1 MAPSYSGSLAG
12 PGSQLSGPLLSGPVV
27 GDTTGTTTL
36 LWVQARDPQP
46 LTLRV
51 EGPGG
56 PIERTATPRLEDWLV
71 TIFPLTGLS
80 PGATYRYTFVSA
92 HGTTGPFQLRTLR
105 DGARSAKI
113 AVGSCFHFRDR
124 TLPIFDAIAQNN
136 PDVFLMLGDNA
147 YYEQADWQTEHT
159 KMLCQLA
166 HRNNKSLASLV
177 RRVPTL
183 AVWDDHDYGP
193 NDADSTYP
201 GKATSLSAFR
211 RMWPQPPGGVP
222 GTEGIFF
229 SRRVGPVEIFLLD
242 VRSHRLRK
250 RQVLGAAQLNWLLQ
264 GLRQSTAPV
273 KLVASGSQVLPDA
286 PAAVDW
292 ECFRRD
298 GPRELDQLLRAI
310 DDFDIKGV
318 VFATGDVHIGYL
330 LRRPQRRRSDGRA
343 SADLWELTSSP
354 LANDPWHEDLVNK
367 IGPHDPCIVREVVA
381 VNYGLID
388 VDLDRAG
395 SEIVLSLRDERGRP
409 LAEQTVP
416 LASTRTRPAPKD
428 KLTVAVW
435 PSGKAFFFK
444 GDRYVRWDIQRGCPD
459 PGYPKPVAPYWKG
472 IPDGR
477 FDAAVAWHNKKAY
490 FFNGNGYVAYLID
503 ADKVGSE
510 IRYIA
515 RYFRGLWQ
523 DRVDAAVVWN
533 NGKAFFFRGSEY
545 IRYDIAADRADPGY
559 PRSIASGWPG
569 VWPSGVDAA
578 ALWPNGKACF
588 FKGSEYIQYDV
599 AADRADPGYPRPI
612 SAGFPGLFEDGVA

>member
-1 MAPSYSGSLAG
+1 MAPPFSGSPAA
-12 PGSQLSGPLLSGPVV
+12 PGSQLSGPLLSGPMV

-36 LWVQARDPQP
+36 LWAQARDAQP

-56 PIERTATPRLEDWLV
+56 TFERTANPRLEDWLIAV
-71 TIFPLTGLS
+71 FPLTGLTS
-80 PGATYRYTFVSA
+80 GAAYKYTLSSA
-92 HGTTGPFQLRTLR
+92 HGAAGPFQFRTLR

-113 AVGSCFHFRDR
+113 AIGSCFHFRDR
-124 TLPIFDAIAQNN
+124 TLPIFDAIAENK
-136 PDVFLMLGDNA
+136 PDLFLMLGDNA
-147 YYEQADWQTEHT
+147 YYEEADWQNEHT

-166 HRNNKSLASLV
+166 HRNNKSLLSLL

-193 NDADSTYP
+193 NNADSTYS
-201 GKATSLSAFR
+201 GKPSSLSAFR
-211 RMWPQPPGGVP
+211 RMWPQPPGGLP
-222 GTEGIFF
+222 GTEGLFF

-242 VRSHRLRK
+242 VRTHRIRQ
-250 RQVLGAAQLNWLLQ
+250 RQVLGAAQLTWLLQ
-264 GLRQSTAPV
+264 GLRSSTAPV

-292 ECFRRD
+292 ESFRLD
-298 GPRELDQLLRAI
+298 GPKEVDQLLKAI

-330 LRRPQRRRSDGRA
+330 LRRAGKRRPDGRV

-354 LANDPWHEDLVNK
+354 LANDPWHEDLLHK
-367 IGPHDPCIVREVVA
+367 IGPHDPSIVREVVA

-395 SEIVLSLRDERGRP
+395 SEIALSLRDEKGRP
-409 LAEQTVP
+409 LAERTVP
-416 LASTRTRPAPKD
+416 LASTRARPAPKE
-428 KLTVAVW
+428 KMSVVVW
-435 PSGKAFFFK
+435 PNGKAFFFK
-444 GDRYVRWDIQRGCPD
+444 GDRYVRWDIAAGCAD

-472 IPDGR
+472 LGDGR
-477 FDAAVAWHNKKAY
+477 FDAAVVWTNKKAY
-490 FFNGNGYVAYLID
+490 FFEGNGYVAYLVD

-515 RYFRGLWQ
+515 RYWRGLWQ
-523 DRVDAAVVWN
+523 DGVDAAVVWN
-533 NGKAFFFRGSEY
+533 NGKAFFFKGSEY

-559 PRSIASGWPG
+559 PKSIASGWPG
-569 VWPSGVDAA
+569 VWTSGIESA
-578 ALWPNGKACF
+578 ALFPNGKACF

-599 AADRADPGYPRPI
+599 ANDRADPGYPRPI
-612 SAGFPGLFEDGVA
+612 SSGFPGLFDDGVA